1 MNKRAFS
8 AYVAF
13 ALKIVGAIVIVSS
26 ILDYIIL
33 AVPFQP
39 LNPDWQIAF
48 TSQIVDRGIVPLVGI
63 AFLISGYWLQEY
75 RTGKTQRVSLAD
87 LRLWTVIFSSVMGLI
102 FFLLVP
108 LHLSNLSLVRGRAI
122 AQIEGRFSVE
132 ERRIQT
138 QANQLRQLIEDY
150 EQFGSQF
157 QEGQARNGQRNKE
170 RFEQLE
176 GIRQQLKPLIENPA
190 MLEQQ
195 YNEAMI
201 VLQDRR
207 QEVENQ
213 AKTNVLKSS
222 FRIGV
227 NSLLLAI
234 GYTIIGW
241 TGFRGLTGGG
251 SLPLS
256 RQVRAR

>member
-8 AYVAF
+8 TYVSF
-13 ALKIVGAIVIVSS
+13 VLKVVGAIVIVSS
-26 ILDYIIL
+26 VIDYIIL

-48 TSQIVDRGIVPLVGI
+48 TSQIVDRGIVPMVGI

-75 RTGKTQRVSLAD
+75 RMGKTQRVSLED
-87 LRLWTVIFSSVMGLI
+87 LRLWMLIFSSVMGLI

-108 LHLSNLSLVRGRAI
+108 LHLSNLSLVRGREI
-122 AQIEGRFSVE
+122 AQIEERFDVE
-132 ERRIQT
+132 EQRIQT
-138 QANQLRQLIEDY
+138 QADQFRQLIE
-150 EQFGSQF
+150 EGERLSSPFWN
-157 QEGQARNGQRNKE
+157 GQASGSRL
-170 RFEQLE
+170 EQLKQ
-176 GIRQQLKPLIENPA
+176 IRKQLEQWIENPEIF
-190 MLEQQ
+190 EQQ
-195 YNEAMI
+195 YNETMTQ
-201 VLQDRR
+201 LGDRR
-207 QEVENQ
+207 QEAENQ
-213 AKTNVLKSS
+213 AKTNVLKSG
-222 FRIGV
+222 FRIGA

-241 TGFRGLTGGG
+241 TGLRGLTGGG